1 VGGVP
6 SGAVYVAVPVLM
18 AAGLP
23 AESVGILLAVDPI
36 PNGFRTVANVTGD
49 MAAAALL
56 GSRTPVNLKK

>member
-1 VGGVP
+1 
-6 SGAVYVAVPVLM
+6 VLM

-56 GSRTPVNLKK
+56 GSRTPVS